1 MHDIYVENS
10 KYDIYVGPVS
20 NCVTPTLISYN
31 SGAGYPCS
39 CKHWVLNKAKFQ
51 IQFHKHIHQQ
61 EEQHGEQQLTFL
73 GRPINKCSFRGIVY
87 SQNINSRRR
96 CSIIPASSPMFSRL
110 SHLFLIHP
118 QTFHGI
124 KSAWQ
129 TDQKLVRAGLVDFKW
144 RTEIFCDL

>member
-31 SGAGYPCS
+31 SGAGYHWGCR
-39 CKHWVLNKAKFQ
+39 HWVLNKAKFQ

-87 SQNINSRRR
+87 SQIINSRRR
-96 CSIIPASSPMFSRL
+96 CSMIPASSPMFSRL
-110 SHLFLIHP
+110 SHLFLS
-118 QTFHGI
+118 QTFHGTMCMANG
-124 KSAWQ
+124 SETLFRRVW
-129 TDQKLVRAGLVDFKW
+129 
-144 RTEIFCDL
+144 

>member
-31 SGAGYPCS
+31 SGAGYHWGCR
-39 CKHWVLNKAKFQ
+39 HWVLNKAKFQ

-87 SQNINSRRR
+87 SQIINSRRR
-96 CSIIPASSPMFSRL
+96 CSIIPASSPIFSRL
-110 SHLFLIHP
+110 SHLFLS
-118 QTFHGI
+118 QTFHGTMCMANG
-124 KSAWQ
+124 SE
-129 TDQKLVRAGLVDFKW
+129 TLFGRTGLVDFKW

>member
-31 SGAGYPCS
+31 SGAGYHWGCR
-39 CKHWVLNKAKFQ
+39 HWVLNKAKFQ
-51 IQFHKHIHQQ
+51 IQFHKQIHQQ

-87 SQNINSRRR
+87 SQIINSRRR
-96 CSIIPASSPMFSRL
+96 CSMIPASSPMFSRL
-110 SHLFLIHP
+110 SHLFLSQP
-118 QTFHGI
+118 FHGTMYGKRI
-124 KSAWQ
+124 RNF
-129 TDQKLVRAGLVDFKW
+129 VRTGLVDFKW
-144 RTEIFCDL
+144 RTETFCDL